1 MSTSRQSESWSLLPT
16 QAVATRIKSL
26 EEEQRELVEYQQLEK
41 QRRCLEYE
49 LTDRDWRTAQER
61 IETLEAQKREVAEQM
76 HKVQRDTTDLR
87 ARLDDAEAEVQRA
100 STEKQRMSVE
110 HEEVERS
117 RARQLDELTRAKLE
131 LTDEQMRAK
140 DALKTQEEL
149 KSEAS
154 RLQAESEKLTTEL
167 ASLKPN
173 LIKETERKAELL
185 HRKQICEAKRGQLFA
200 KQGRSSQYS
209 SVAARNKALRD
220 EVAQRT
226 LRRDKAASELKE
238 TQTTLKQAQ
247 AEASK
252 AREAAKQSRGDV
264 LQLEQEINEQVS
276 QELRKVVDRLE
287 SWTEKRRALL
297 QDREKK
303 TKEKDEAERQV
314 AMLTSKIESTMPR
327 PQRNALN
334 EVRSWVS
341 KQGLDK
347 EVFGTLLENIE
358 VPAAYC
364 IAAESTAGSAVF
376 NLLVKDD
383 SIAGQIVSLVR
394 KGSLGSI
401 VCTPLNQLETKP
413 RQYPKIN
420 GIKPLVDVI
429 SCPKWAFPA
438 VQQVFG
444 RTVVCSTLEL
454 CDEVSRKFGLDAIT
468 LDGDKVSSRGTL
480 TGGFQ
485 DPARFVRIS
494 QAQKLRAAQEKA
506 SAIRPKLAKIEQE
519 AEAAYN
525 QLDELHSSRR
535 DLQDER
541 GTKRSALNAA
551 SEAVEEAEGRAARH
565 EDSVRQSLERCNEL
579 KSHIAQYEAAISAM
593 EEEMKSKSLG
603 DLSAEEDAQLLRLGE
618 ELQELEQ
625 SLAASSEKCHK
636 LNREIIGKEQHL
648 KDFLRKRLHELEV
661 ELRRDLPTDHEE
673 RVRERSKAVER
684 LQRAEKESESSLKEL
699 LKDLTASDQALAQAR
714 SEVDKLHAEDQ
725 KLQGTLNQLTGNL
738 DDIALKE
745 NAAVDSAGA
754 LQDGAEIDFAA
765 LEEPLNLQT
774 PLRCACAKANAKM
787 TRFLLLNG
795 ADVFAHFQIDG
806 WTALHSACHGGHDH
820 IARLLL
826 DEANAFHEKTF
837 QGGWSLLH
845 LIVLAATKRLQN
857 RGADLVKWSLKRMPS
872 VQVDARSSR
881 PGYEEWTPLH
891 LAAARGYTE
900 ILQVLLT
907 AKANPNAVTGD
918 FYVSSIQ
925 LNRLASG
932 DEEAVVCVQ
941 SVGTASEDQ
950 LDRGLRPIHLAAF
963 GGHQRSCHVL
973 IRCTPKCTNS
983 MTKSHCWTP
992 LMYGVWSNDV
1002 ALVRELCRLGGRRVV
1017 NDLDRRS
1024 SGTQWCPLAL
1034 AVVRSSTEMVKA
1046 LLEYGA
1052 DPLVRLYSADFP
1064 GMAFVKHCSLALPDA
1079 AANAWTGRDLRI
1091 SLLHLAV
1098 CRGSS
1103 AMLQTLLPILKSAHQ
1118 RPVYTGKQPPLN
1130 GMPWQDVCGQ
1140 VGSQKSSIQDR
1151 ARERLITSPA
1161 SEAQNCDPA
1170 TFCTSQGWSPA
1181 ILALFL
1187 HTVDPRRAVRCFP
1200 LTQTFPDPPL
1210 LPREEVFMQLLAW
1223 GALDEEMTTVPQRF
1237 PDVAES
1243 LVMMTLNEFVRL
1255 CKLADRGSVTERLL
1269 HSTLCMACHFNRINV
1284 ARHLLEVHQCDPRCS
1299 FMGFIE
1305 RRPLHIAASC
1315 GHGEVAQLLLDFKA
1329 DPAEDDENQERPV
1342 QKLARAL
1349 EGKTM
1354 ALQTRVAQLEALLSG
1369 GTSAPSSP
1377 SKTPSRSGKRSGGG
1391 PVVVNNL
1398 VKRKG
1403 DADEKLRGLTVVS
1416 TDMAKYKEMTPQQL
1430 MKQLEK
1436 TNKGLSKFEHVNK
1449 KAIDQYTTF
1458 TDQLQELQAKKAVI
1472 DESREAVERFIA
1484 SVDAQKDETLKQ
1496 TLERVDM
1503 HFRDVFAHLVP
1514 GGVGK
1519 LQMVNAN
1526 DQVLDEETP
1535 REDDGSKRGVRIE
1548 VSFTGQQ
1555 TSFLTMAQL
1564 SGGQKT
1570 VVAISLIFAIQ
1581 RLEPAPFYLF
1591 DEIDAALDA
1600 QYRTAVARL
1609 IARDAK
1615 NAQMVLT
1622 TFRPEIIETA
1632 DRFYRVYQKN
1642 RVSRIDCVPRAEA
1655 KRVIEEQT
1663 RREQLEA

>member
-1 MSTSRQSESWSLLPT
+1 MSLDAAVQLLHYLADHHSLLGDVSQFVT
-16 QAVATRIKSL
+16 QSVTGKLPSGATRGLQHAGASGGIDPVTMERLLSKAQHVGLSLSNEALMALAGLPPQHAAELLEFAFAECRDTKEAEVASKGWQRIQELGIQLEDGAKQALASLPQEHADEILESADADGGSRLLDKLRQLPLLVPFLHQQSLAIPVSVKARVLKMAALYDLPRSMELL
-26 EEEQRELVEYQQLEK
+26 EEELFGPARESLSLHGDSSSQFAQLE
-41 QRRCLEYE
+41 E
-49 LTDRDWRTAQER
+49 LLKKVRSE
-61 IETLEAQKREVAEQM
+61 LSSNVAEE
-76 HKVQRDTTDLR
+76 D
-87 ARLDDAEAEVQRA
+87 
-100 STEKQRMSVE
+100 
-110 HEEVERS
+110 
-117 RARQLDELTRAKLE
+117 
-131 LTDEQMRAK
+131 
-140 DALKTQEEL
+140 
-149 KSEAS
+149 
-154 RLQAESEKLTTEL
+154 
-167 ASLKPN
+167 
-173 LIKETERKAELL
+173 
-185 HRKQICEAKRGQLFA
+185 
-200 KQGRSSQYS
+200 
-209 SVAARNKALRD
+209 
-220 EVAQRT
+220 
-226 LRRDKAASELKE
+226 AASIMGHVPG
-238 TQTTLKQAQ
+238 TNGAP
-247 AEASK
+247 
-252 AREAAKQSRGDV
+252 
-264 LQLEQEINEQVS
+264 QVS
-276 QELRKVVDRLE
+276 HACQSLSREDR
-287 SWTEKRRALL
+287 
-297 QDREKK
+297 
-303 TKEKDEAERQV
+303 
-314 AMLTSKIESTMPR
+314 
-327 PQRNALN
+327 
-334 EVRSWVS
+334 VS

-438 VQQVFG
+438 VQQSI

-480 TGGFQ
+480 PLPQ
-485 DPARFVRIS
+485 Y
-494 QAQKLRAAQEKA
+494 QEKA

-618 ELQELEQ
+618 DYLGWPYWNMQKCFELEQ

-684 LQRAEKESESSLKEL
+684 LQRAEKESESSLKEHTYQEL

-738 DDIALKE
+738 DDIALKLAANLRLLNSVKE

-1315 GHGEVAQLLLDFKA
+1315 GHGEV
-1329 DPAEDDENQERPV
+1329 
-1342 QKLARAL
+1342 
-1349 EGKTM
+1349 
-1354 ALQTRVAQLEALLSG
+1354 
-1369 GTSAPSSP
+1369 
-1377 SKTPSRSGKRSGGG
+1377 
-1391 PVVVNNL
+1391 NNL

-1496 TLERVDM
+1496 TLERVDLSSAKRADM

-1519 LQMVNAN
+1519 LQM
-1526 DQVLDEETP
+1526 
-1535 REDDGSKRGVRIE
+1535 

-1655 KRVIEEQT
+1655 KRVIEESTNWMGFWMAALLGRRSTRTRTQT
-1663 RREQLEA
+1663 CLARFAQTLLSLVQRGAMGKKRKKSSSSSSESDASPSEKKLKKAAPKPKAAGGPRFNAFADSDDEAAPAPADGVTSKAGLSTATAADAFTKKQWEVSWLQSSQSPYTGACGFVSLQPG

>member
-1 MSTSRQSESWSLLPT
+1 MAGYAP
-16 QAVATRIKSL
+16 
-26 EEEQRELVEYQQLEK
+26 
-41 QRRCLEYE
+41 
-49 LTDRDWRTAQER
+49 
-61 IETLEAQKREVAEQM
+61 
-76 HKVQRDTTDLR
+76 
-87 ARLDDAEAEVQRA
+87 
-100 STEKQRMSVE
+100 
-110 HEEVERS
+110 
-117 RARQLDELTRAKLE
+117 
-131 LTDEQMRAK
+131 
-140 DALKTQEEL
+140 
-149 KSEAS
+149 
-154 RLQAESEKLTTEL
+154 LQD
-167 ASLKPN
+167 
-173 LIKETERKAELL
+173 
-185 HRKQICEAKRGQLFA
+185 GQL
-200 KQGRSSQYS
+200 
-209 SVAARNKALRD
+209 AAN
-220 EVAQRT
+220 
-226 LRRDKAASELKE
+226 
-238 TQTTLKQAQ
+238 
-247 AEASK
+247 
-252 AREAAKQSRGDV
+252 
-264 LQLEQEINEQVS
+264 
-276 QELRKVVDRLE
+276 
-287 SWTEKRRALL
+287 
-297 QDREKK
+297 
-303 TKEKDEAERQV
+303 
-314 AMLTSKIESTMPR
+314 
-327 PQRNALN
+327 
-334 EVRSWVS
+334 
-341 KQGLDK
+341 
-347 EVFGTLLENIE
+347 
-358 VPAAYC
+358 
-364 IAAESTAGSAVF
+364 
-376 NLLVKDD
+376 
-383 SIAGQIVSLVR
+383 
-394 KGSLGSI
+394 
-401 VCTPLNQLETKP
+401 
-413 RQYPKIN
+413 
-420 GIKPLVDVI
+420 
-429 SCPKWAFPA
+429 
-438 VQQVFG
+438 
-444 RTVVCSTLEL
+444 
-454 CDEVSRKFGLDAIT
+454 
-468 LDGDKVSSRGTL
+468 
-480 TGGFQ
+480 
-485 DPARFVRIS
+485 
-494 QAQKLRAAQEKA
+494 
-506 SAIRPKLAKIEQE
+506 
-519 AEAAYN
+519 
-525 QLDELHSSRR
+525 
-535 DLQDER
+535 
-541 GTKRSALNAA
+541 
-551 SEAVEEAEGRAARH
+551 
-565 EDSVRQSLERCNEL
+565 
-579 KSHIAQYEAAISAM
+579 
-593 EEEMKSKSLG
+593 
-603 DLSAEEDAQLLRLGE
+603 LRL
-618 ELQELEQ
+618 
-625 SLAASSEKCHK
+625 
-636 LNREIIGKEQHL
+636 LNS
-648 KDFLRKRLHELEV
+648 V
-661 ELRRDLPTDHEE
+661 
-673 RVRERSKAVER
+673 
-684 LQRAEKESESSLKEL
+684 
-699 LKDLTASDQALAQAR
+699 
-714 SEVDKLHAEDQ
+714 
-725 KLQGTLNQLTGNL
+725 
-738 DDIALKE
+738 KE

-1329 DPAEDDENQERPV
+1329 DPAEEWGARTMKIKSVLSKSLHELWKAKQWPYRRAWRSWRHFFRVVLPLRVRQARLHQGQE
-1342 QKLARAL
+1342 
-1349 EGKTM
+1349 
-1354 ALQTRVAQLEALLSG
+1354 SG
-1369 GTSAPSSP
+1369 
-1377 SKTPSRSGKRSGGG
+1377 
-1391 PVVVNNL
+1391 VVVVL
-1398 VKRKG
+1398 SLLP
-1403 DADEKLRGLTVVS
+1403 ALT
-1416 TDMAKYKEMTPQQL
+1416 PC
-1430 MKQLEK
+1430 
-1436 TNKGLSKFEHVNK
+1436 
-1449 KAIDQYTTF
+1449 YTTRACDL
-1458 TDQLQELQAKKAVI
+1458 TDIEQLKGTEL
-1472 DESREAVERFIA
+1472 
-1484 SVDAQKDETLKQ
+1484 
-1496 TLERVDM
+1496 
-1503 HFRDVFAHLVP
+1503 P
-1514 GGVGK
+1514 
-1519 LQMVNAN
+1519 
-1526 DQVLDEETP
+1526 
-1535 REDDGSKRGVRIE
+1535 
-1548 VSFTGQQ
+1548 
-1555 TSFLTMAQL
+1555 
-1564 SGGQKT
+1564 
-1570 VVAISLIFAIQ
+1570 
-1581 RLEPAPFYLF
+1581 
-1591 DEIDAALDA
+1591 
-1600 QYRTAVARL
+1600 
-1609 IARDAK
+1609 K
-1615 NAQMVLT
+1615 NN
-1622 TFRPEIIETA
+1622 
-1632 DRFYRVYQKN
+1632 RFYCCIISIQ
-1642 RVSRIDCVPRAEA
+1642 
-1655 KRVIEEQT
+1655 
-1663 RREQLEA
+1663 